1 MALQRQLWSINALS
15 TELGLDRRTLAKR
28 LDGLV
33 AAQDDPKTYRLRDV
47 LTCLKRYQDDL
58 PDLDPSKM
66 DSVIETVLLTMGQ
79 NLEEQLPKTLRATG
93 SSDEKQ
99 VARQAAGIML
109 AYSYMAY
116 SFAMGVGVEDEGAL
130 ANIVHLGKLSTSHS
144 TKEPHGSV

>member
-1 MALQRQLWSINALS
+1 MALQRQFWSINALS

-33 AAQDDPKTYRLRDV
+33 PAQDDPKTYRLRDV
-47 LTCLKRYQDDL
+47 LTHLRRYQDDL

-99 VARQAAGIML
+99 VARQVSGVML
-109 AYSYMAY
+109 AYSFMAH
-116 SFAMGVGVEDEGAL
+116 SFALGVGVEDEGAL
-130 ANIVHLGKLSTSHS
+130 AKIAHLGKLSKLIKKDSH
-144 TKEPHGSV
+144 G

>member
-33 AAQDDPKTYRLRDV
+33 PAQDNPKTYRLRDV
-47 LTCLKRYQDDL
+47 LTHLKRYQDDL

-66 DSVIETVLLTMGQ
+66 DSVIGTVIISMGE
-79 NLEEQLPKTLRATG
+79 NLAEQLPKTLRATG

-99 VARQAAGIML
+99 VARQVSGIML

-116 SFAMGVGVEDEGAL
+116 SFAFAVGVEDQGAL
-130 ANIVHLGKLSTSHS
+130 ANIAHIGKLSTSQS